1 MTLVMRVDFG
11 TNQRLQTLSSLKN
24 NASLAVMQPT
34 VKRKASED
42 DDSAAKKAKST
53 PAANGASGSGTA
65 ASEAPKKRG
74 RPSNKEVSISL
85 CLTPVNCLTLC
96 SCQLADSALHR
107 TEKVGV

>member
-1 MTLVMRVDFG
+1 
-11 TNQRLQTLSSLKN
+11 
-24 NASLAVMQPT
+24 MQPT

-74 RPSNKEVSISL
+74 RPSNKEVSTTFCPDPL
-85 CLTPVNCLTLC
+85 
-96 SCQLADSALHR
+96 SCCVSALHM
-107 TEKVGV
+107 